1 MEILL
6 AAAAAFAT
14 PKLLEL
20 VPSYPDT
27 AARAR
32 SSAAAYIEMVVDP
45 AGRSIDCRTLATFG
59 DDHLAKMICKL
70 QSGATF
76 QPAKND
82 TGEPSYG
89 IARVLVRYFYIGS
102 KEGPTIQKLEAPG
115 VSFELV
121 GAMLQSPVRLSRIP
135 EYEPYT
141 GETVRVSNPDL
152 TLDVEALP
160 GASGS
165 TLDRRVLVTIDTE
178 GQVDNCTADP
188 ADTEISGAAAYS
200 AAACQMVGDVPLAPL
215 VVNGQAVSYV
225 RPLEVRFSVAANN

>member
-6 AAAAAFAT
+6 AAAAVFAT

-45 AGRSIDCRTLATFG
+45 AGRSLSCRTLATFG

-70 QSGATF
+70 QSDATF

-102 KEGPTIQKLEAPG
+102 KEGPTIQKLKAPG

-141 GETVRVSNPDL
+141 GETVRISHPDL
-152 TLDVEALP
+152 TLDVEALI
-160 GASGS
+160 GA
-165 TLDRRVLVTIDTE
+165 
-178 GQVDNCTADP
+178 NCTADP
-188 ADTEISGAAAYS
+188 ADTEVSGAAAYS

-225 RPLEVRFSVAANN
+225 RPLEVRFSVAANK